1 MRSFVIKICGITS
14 PEDAQVAVEAGANAI
29 GLNFY
34 PKSPRYIGLERAR
47 EIAAIL
53 PAHILKVG
61 IFVNLPTVLHS
72 TWGGRKPALGASP
85 AGLLDVFQLHGS
97 DIPLPGYRI
106 WRACSAHNLPIP
118 DPAVEAYLLDAPS
131 PRFGGSGQT
140 FDWRLAAS
148 FSHRMLIAGGLD
160 GSNVAAAIQA
170 ASPWGVDACSRL
182 ESSPGKKD
190 PARVRDFVQAALAAF
205 RQPITL

>member
-1 MRSFVIKICGITS
+1 MNSFIVKICGITS

-34 PKSPRYIGLERAR
+34 PKSPRYISIERAR
-47 EIAAIL
+47 EIAATL
-53 PAHILKVG
+53 PAGILKVG
-61 IFVNLPTVLHS
+61 IFVNLDLAICQEL
-72 TWGGRKPALGASP
+72 R
-85 AGLLDVFQLHGS
+85 LDVVQLHGGADDLVVCQQALLS
-97 DIPLPGYRI
+97 GYRV
-106 WRACSAHNLPIP
+106 WRACSAPNLPIP
-118 DPAVEAYLLDAPS
+118 DPAIEAYLVDTPS

-140 FDWRLAAS
+140 FDWGLAAS
-148 FSHRMLIAGGLD
+148 FPHRMLIAGGLD

-190 PARVRDFVQAALAAF
+190 PARVRDFVEAALAAF

>member
-1 MRSFVIKICGITS
+1 MSSFVIKICGITS
-14 PEDAQVAVEAGANAI
+14 PRDAQIAVEAGANAI

-34 PKSPRYIGLERAR
+34 PKSPRYISIERAR
-47 EIAAIL
+47 EIVASL
-53 PAHILKVG
+53 PSGILKVG
-61 IFVNLPTVLHS
+61 IFV
-72 TWGGRKPALGASP
+72 GGAASQAAVPRLIEALVARGVR
-85 AGLLDVFQLHGS
+85 LDVIQIHGS
-97 DIPLPGYRI
+97 DIALPGYRL
-106 WRACSAHNLPIP
+106 WRACSAHHLPQP
-118 DPAVEAYLLDAPS
+118 DPAVEAYLLDTPS

-140 FDWRLAAS
+140 FDWRLAAG
-148 FSHRMLIAGGLD
+148 FPHRMLIAGGLD

-182 ESSPGKKD
+182 ESSTGKKD

>member
-1 MRSFVIKICGITS
+1 MSSFVIKICGITS
-14 PEDAQVAVEAGANAI
+14 PRDAQIAVEAGANAI

-34 PKSPRYIGLERAR
+34 PKSPRYISVEHAR
-47 EIAAIL
+47 EIAASL
-53 PAHILKVG
+53 PAHVLKVG
-61 IFVNLPTVLHS
+61 VFATAPGEAGFLAGND
-72 TWGGRKPALGASP
+72 RFP
-85 AGLLDVFQLHGS
+85 AGVLDVLQLHGS
-97 DIPLPGYRI
+97 AVPVPGYRL
-106 WRACSAHNLPIP
+106 WRACSAHHLPIP
-118 DPAVEAYLLDAPS
+118 DPAFEAYLLDSPS

-140 FDWRLAAS
+140 FDWCLAAG
-148 FSHRMLIAGGLD
+148 FPHRMLIAGGLD

-205 RQPITL
+205 RQSITL